1 VLFGLV
7 PMLMG
12 GPIVDAQWERVY
24 LWSYFVFAIVVYARW
39 AVLVVGAITSYLG
52 INCLTIPLEKQ
63 RENEEARRKAKSG

>member
-1 VLFGLV
+1 
-7 PMLMG
+7 
-12 GPIVDAQWERVY
+12 
-24 LWSYFVFAIVVYARW
+24 VVYARW